1 MKRQEWNLLYLVI
14 LAMVVVGGFT
24 FGVPTLTLA
33 YAALALACPPMLIFM
48 PGGAAA
54 APERSQHRRPPP
66 AHRCRQVATLQGDHH
81 DAG

>member
-54 APERSQHRRPPP
+54 APERIAASQATASTSLPAGGDLARRSS
-66 AHRCRQVATLQGDHH
+66 
-81 DAG
+81 